1 MAEQKKESTM
11 AEEPDRIM
19 PLHYFDNNTMFL
31 SITMHAIMV
40 YDEALDA
47 EKLRSSLEK
56 LISRDTWQRLGAR
69 LKKGVSNF
77 PIQATHHPHVYKHTY
92 ILTPP
97 SPDQRPRSRHPPQI
111 HPLPPRHLLHPRHT

>member
-1 MAEQKKESTM
+1 MAEQKKESTR

-40 YDEALDA
+40 YDEVLDA

-69 LKKGVSNF
+69 LKKGVSTF
-77 PIQATHHPHVYKHTY
+77 LIQATHQTHTHKY
-92 ILTPP
+92 T
-97 SPDQRPRSRHPPQI
+97 
-111 HPLPPRHLLHPRHT
+111 